1 LAIVVFAYQTS
12 MTVGMSARAAAPAQ
26 TARAQGEKVAHSR
39 GFEWLSRGGFVA
51 RATIYAIIGV
61 LALELA
67 LGVGGKATNQQGA
80 LETIVRQPFGKVLLI
95 VVAVGLAGYALWR
108 FTRAA
113 LGHGPEGS
121 DDGLDRIA
129 ALGSGIV
136 YAGVFAI
143 AIEILRGS
151 AGSSSNQTH
160 KAAAGALGWPAGTW
174 LVGIAGAVLI
184 GVGLYQGYRAL
195 SRDFLEDAK
204 VEQMGPLVQDTY
216 SWLGAFGYLARMVV
230 FVIAGAF
237 LIKAAVDFDPDKAVG
252 LDGALAKIANQAYG
266 HVLLGIVAAGLV
278 AFGLYSLADA
288 RYRRI

>member
-1 LAIVVFAYQTS
+1 V
-12 MTVGMSARAAAPAQ
+12 
-26 TARAQGEKVAHSR
+26 QGEKVAHSR
-39 GFEWLSRGGFVA
+39 GFEWLSRAGFLA
-51 RATIYAIIGV
+51 RATIYAIIGI

-67 LGVGGKATNQQGA
+67 LGVGGKTTNQQGA
-80 LETIVRQPFGKVLLI
+80 LETIARQPFGKVLLI
-95 VVAVGLAGYALWR
+95 VVAVGLAGYAGWR

-121 DDGLDRIA
+121 DDALDRVA

-136 YAGVFAI
+136 YAGVCAI

-151 AGSSSNQTH
+151 AGSSSRQTH
-160 KAAAGALGWPAGTW
+160 KATAGALGWPAGTW

-237 LIKAAVDFDPDKAVG
+237 LIKAAVDFDPGKAVG

-266 HVLLGIVAAGLV
+266 HVLLGVAAAGLV

>member
-1 LAIVVFAYQTS
+1 
-12 MTVGMSARAAAPAQ
+12 MTAKTTAPVR
-26 TARAQGEKVAHSR
+26 TARVQGEKVAHSR
-39 GFEWLSRGGFVA
+39 GFEWLSRAGFLA
-51 RATIYAIIGV
+51 RATIYAIIGI

-67 LGVGGKATNQQGA
+67 LGVGGKTTNQQGA
-80 LETIVRQPFGKVLLI
+80 LETIARQPFGKVLLI
-95 VVAVGLAGYALWR
+95 VVAVGLAGYAGWR

-121 DDGLDRIA
+121 DDALDRVA

-136 YAGVFAI
+136 YAGVCAI

-151 AGSSSNQTH
+151 AGSSSRQTH
-160 KAAAGALGWPAGTW
+160 KATAGALGWPAGTW